1 MASKRP
7 RSVSPR
13 VVRSLQSFAP
23 ELADLARYELSKRGM
38 CSSVVLCNLDDDDFV
53 LLRRCLPDPTWSVL
67 PHLVMETRIACKQL
81 VRGIRQSGY
90 TPFLSNPSLLPVHGA
105 WWLCLTQ
112 GLDYCR
118 KSQSSSPRWPP
129 SRRFQTLKWLA
140 RKAIRF
146 LLTNFARRARQVI
159 SGVMFTPCRHRTETS
174 ILHCR
179 KSNS

>member
-53 LLRRCLPDPTWSVL
+53 LLRRCLPDPMWSVL
-67 PHLVMETRIACKQL
+67 PHVVMETRIACKQL

-90 TPFLSNPSLLPVHGA
+90 TPFCQIHRCCQFTELGGCARPKVSTIAES
-105 WWLCLTQ
+105 
-112 GLDYCR
+112 
-118 KSQSSSPRWPP
+118 
-129 SRRFQTLKWLA
+129 
-140 RKAIRF
+140 RKAQALGGSHPGGSR
-146 LLTNFARRARQVI
+146 L
-159 SGVMFTPCRHRTETS
+159 
-174 ILHCR
+174 
-179 KSNS
+179 